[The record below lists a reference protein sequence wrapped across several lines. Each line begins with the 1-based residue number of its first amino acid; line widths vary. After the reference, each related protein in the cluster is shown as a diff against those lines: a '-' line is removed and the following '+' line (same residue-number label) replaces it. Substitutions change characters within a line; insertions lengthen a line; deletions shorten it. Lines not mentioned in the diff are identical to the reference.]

1 MLSKK
6 MTDALNGQIQWEM
19 YSGYIYLA
27 MSANCESI
35 GLKGIA
41 NWFMVQYKEEMDHA
55 FKMYD
60 YVLEQGADIELQAI
74 DKPQKSWDS
83 PLQMFEVALE
93 HEQGV
98 TKRINDLVDLAISEK
113 DHATQIFLQWFVTEQ
128 VEEEANASEMIDKLK
143 LIKDNPG
150 GLFMMDKELAARIHT
165 PIDTEE

>member
-6 MTDALNGQIQWEM
+6 MGDALNGQIQWEM
-19 YSGYIYLA
+19 FSGYIYLA
-27 MSANCESI
+27 MSANCDSI
-35 GLKGIA
+35 GLKGFA

-55 FKMYD
+55 FKMYN
-60 YVLEQGADIELQAI
+60 YLLEQGADVELLAI
-74 DKPQKSWDS
+74 DKPQQSYDS

-128 VEEEANASEMIDKLK
+128 VEEESNANENIDKLK

-150 GLFMMDKELAARIHT
+150 GLFMMDKDLAARVFT
-165 PIDTEE
+165 PITAEE

>member
-35 GLKGIA
+35 GLKGFA

-60 YVLEQGADIELQAI
+60 YVLEQGAGVELQAI
-74 DKPQKSWDS
+74 DKPQKTWDS
-83 PLQMFEVALE
+83 PLQKYTSTL
-93 HEQGV
+93 
-98 TKRINDLVDLAISEK
+98 INVK
-113 DHATQIFLQWFVTEQ
+113 
-128 VEEEANASEMIDKLK
+128 K
-143 LIKDNPG
+143 
-150 GLFMMDKELAARIHT
+150 
-165 PIDTEE
+165 